1 MILIKKKD
9 SIFKCKQDWRIS
21 YVWSYL
27 RIYYW
32 KRVAMRWLLRKRASN
47 SLSSLNFCFHNIFFC
62 ASLLYW
68 HYGFMLSLG
77 WKKVT
82 LANYSWLCAL
92 SLSCTVLDWEIKIGS
107 STEGKRKKESIIS
120 IQIKEQLK
128 KKTPTTTKNT
138 SVPFREERHW
148 ETLGWKPIVV
158 VGTTASFGWS
168 LSCIV
173 T

>member
-1 MILIKKKD
+1 
-9 SIFKCKQDWRIS
+9 
-21 YVWSYL
+21 
-27 RIYYW
+27 
-32 KRVAMRWLLRKRASN
+32 MRWLLRKRASN